1 MQLDAP
7 ERGGRG
13 GGSES
18 NGDIKAGGPEHRQSL
33 CETLGYRRKERK
45 REFGTMLM
53 GTPGPKESWS
63 WGNEAAPLSCISQG
77 RQSAEVQL
85 LGLPVHPG
93 TDLSSVRSQNSSSD
107 ILKDSIQEAF

>member
-18 NGDIKAGGPEHRQSL
+18 NGDIKTGRHKDWGARAKAEHLASL

-63 WGNEAAPLSCISQG
+63 WGNEAAPLSCISQ
-77 RQSAEVQL
+77 R
-85 LGLPVHPG
+85 
-93 TDLSSVRSQNSSSD
+93 R
-107 ILKDSIQEAF
+107 

>member
-7 ERGGRG
+7 EGGGRG

-18 NGDIKAGGPEHRQSL
+18 DGDIKAGGARAQAEHLASL

-77 RQSAEVQL
+77 R
-85 LGLPVHPG
+85 
-93 TDLSSVRSQNSSSD
+93 
-107 ILKDSIQEAF
+107 